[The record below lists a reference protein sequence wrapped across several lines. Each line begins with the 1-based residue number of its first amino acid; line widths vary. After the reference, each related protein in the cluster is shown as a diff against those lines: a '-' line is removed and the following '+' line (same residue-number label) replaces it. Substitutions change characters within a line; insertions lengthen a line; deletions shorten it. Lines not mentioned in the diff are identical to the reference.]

1 MTLGQLDPLSRSP
14 FSQKR
19 LELLSPE
26 DVRQI
31 TGPPPGYSLLS
42 AAVCI
47 RSEMK
52 FKFGVVELSAQHRLI
67 RNLHF
72 GIFAGA
78 LIIGMGVAAC
88 TSSTIQTEEEQI
100 MTYPALPERQSP
112 RPETT
117 GSVPHQQIGVDPVPD
132 VNEELFRRA
141 FTLPGVENRP
151 SAFSL
156 PGARGL
162 WIDDTVTIVR
172 QDQIVSGREF
182 AHIHPD
188 GSLHASLPLDRAR
201 DAVDAGWAEPQ
212 PIADQLGV
220 PGLVMIYTPQSHD
233 ELKSVLQLI
242 VDSYNF
248 VTGSTIDIA
257 DLGE

>member
-1 MTLGQLDPLSRSP
+1 MNLTSSVAERSAHRRP
-14 FSQKR
+14 
-19 LELLSPE
+19 
-26 DVRQI
+26 
-31 TGPPPGYSLLS
+31 
-42 AAVCI
+42 I
-47 RSEMK
+47 RY
-52 FKFGVVELSAQHRLI
+52 
-67 RNLHF
+67 LHW

-88 TSSTIQTEEEQI
+88 TPPTVQSEEEPI
-100 MTYPALPERQSP
+100 MTYPTLPERQSP

-141 FTLPGVENRP
+141 FALPGVENRP
-151 SAFSL
+151 STFSL

-162 WIDDTVTIVR
+162 WINESVTIVR

-201 DAVDAGWAEPQ
+201 EAVDAGWAEPQ

-220 PGLVMIYTPQSHD
+220 PGLVMIFTPQTHE

-248 VTGSTIDIA
+248 VTGSKIDVA